1 MKRTIA
7 GFLLGLLALLGT
19 NVAAHTYQTRP
30 VFAQNGKHP
39 YHPLNVAK
47 ALESA
52 DLREK
57 FAGQAALPIADT
69 HEKFAAHIRSEIE
82 KWTRVV
88 KFSGAKVD

>member
-19 NVAAHTYQTRP
+19 SVAAQTFPTPP
-30 VFAQNGKHP
+30 VFAQNGKLP
-39 YHPLNVAK
+39 YHPLNAAK

-52 DLREK
+52 ELREK
-57 FAGQAALPIADT
+57 FAGQGALPVADT
-69 HEKFAAHIRSEIE
+69 PEQFAAYIRSEIE

-88 KFSGAKVD
+88 KFSSAKID